1 MDNISLIPKD
11 KKDRGLPKFVSFS
24 APQME
29 FSALAKIGLA
39 AVLVFVIAA
48 AGLYVWKYN
57 LNNKVKNLN
66 SELQRI
72 TGQRDALLESR
83 LQNLNT
89 VLEVFKNVLDD
100 HNYWSLLF
108 KMLEEKTLNTVAFK
122 SFDGDDSASAV
133 IMEGTAPSYG
143 ALAQQV
149 KIFENTN
156 GVVSANASG
165 IALSETGKIN
175 FTIKITFNK
184 EIIRKK

>member
-11 KKDRGLPKFVSFS
+11 KKEHGLPKFVSFS
-24 APQME
+24 APQLE
-29 FSALAKIGLA
+29 FSALAKIGLV
-39 AVLVFVIAA
+39 AVLVFVIATG
-48 AGLYVWKYN
+48 GLYAWKYN

-72 TGQRDALLESR
+72 TGQRDAFLESR

-108 KMLEEKTLNTVAFK
+108 KMLEEKTLNTVTFK
-122 SFDGDDSASAV
+122 SFDGNDSASTA

-165 IALSETGKIN
+165 IALSETGKVN